1 MSPVNPVTIVV
12 IVLIALA
19 VMLIGG
25 FIFMWVFCMKI
36 ANKQYA
42 NMFIRDSKEKWA
54 RGNSAPENAEHTVMF
69 NAGMKWGE
77 ENASYMKEIEM
88 TSFDGLKMKG
98 EYFDF
103 GHDRACL
110 IMAGRAE
117 TCKYC
122 YYFAD
127 LYQKNN
133 YNIIVVDP
141 RAAGLSEGR
150 YTGAGML
157 EGKDVASW
165 LNVVHEQFGID
176 HFVIHGIC
184 IGSVAAIYVASEH
197 NPLVDAIVLEGPFI
211 SFYNVLK
218 QRTKNLGKPTFP
230 VCLQMGLLFKKYAG
244 IDIFKNKPIEAIRNV
259 QVPQLM
265 ICGRQDVSS
274 LPVYFD
280 KINDASGS
288 VKKQMVWFDEGA
300 HSHLRIRNL
309 EGYDKAVTDFINGL

>member
-1 MSPVNPVTIVV
+1 MVCAAVNPVLIVV
-12 IVLIALA
+12 IVVAL
-19 VMLIGG
+19 L
-25 FIFMWVFCMKI
+25 FISGSVFMWFYCMKI
-36 ANKQYA
+36 AKKQYT
-42 NMFIRDSKEKWA
+42 NMFVRETKEKWA

-77 ENASYMKEIEM
+77 ENASFMTEIEV

-103 GHDRACL
+103 GFDRAAI

-133 YNIIVVDP
+133 FNIIVVDP
-141 RAAGLSEGR
+141 RAAGLSEGL

-157 EGKDVASW
+157 ESKDLEAW
-165 LNVVHEQFGID
+165 IGLVHEQFKID

-184 IGSVAAIYVASEH
+184 IGSVAAIYVASRH
-197 NPLVDAIVLEGPFI
+197 NPYVDRIVLEGPFI
-211 SFYNVLK
+211 SFYNVLC
-218 QRTKNLGKPTFP
+218 QRTRNLGKPTFP
-230 VCLQMGLLFKKYAG
+230 VCFQMGLLFKKIAG
-244 IDIFKNKPIEAIRNV
+244 INIFKNKPIDAMKRVE
-259 QVPQLM
+259 VPMLM
-265 ICGRQDVSS
+265 ICGRQDKSS
-274 LPVYFD
+274 LPKYFY
-280 KINDASGS
+280 KINQASAS
-288 VKKQMVWFDEGA
+288 KEKPMVWFDEGA

-309 EGYDKAVTDFINGL
+309 KAYDKAVSDFVNCGG

>member
-1 MSPVNPVTIVV
+1 MFGLVKYLIPIV
-12 IVLIALA
+12 IALL
-19 VMLIGG
+19 LIGG
-25 FIFMWVFCMKI
+25 FVYMWIFCMKI
-36 ANKQYA
+36 AKKQYT
-42 NMFIRDSKEKWA
+42 NMFIRESKDKWA

-69 NAGMKWGE
+69 DTGMKWGN

-103 GHDRACL
+103 GNDKACL

-141 RAAGLSEGR
+141 RAAGLSEGKT
-150 YTGAGML
+150 TGAGML
-157 EGKDVASW
+157 EGRDVDSW
-165 LNVVHEQFGID
+165 INAVHEQFGIS

-184 IGSVAAIYVASEH
+184 IGSVAAIYVAAEH
-197 NPLVDAIVLEGPFI
+197 NPYLDAIVLEGPFV

-230 VCLQMGLLFKKYAG
+230 VCFQMGILFKKIAG
-244 IDIFKNKPIEAIRNV
+244 INIFGYTPLKAIKKV

-274 LPVYFD
+274 LPKYFD

-288 VKKQMVWFDEGA
+288 TRKQMVWFDEGA

-309 EGYDKAVTDFINGL
+309 EAYDKAVTDFINYGG

>member
-1 MSPVNPVTIVV
+1 MSYFNPVPLIIILTLVV
-12 IVLIALA
+12 IIG
-19 VMLIGG
+19 GG
-25 FIFMWVFCMKI
+25 FIFMWFYCLKI
-36 ANKQYA
+36 AKKQYA
-42 NMFIRDSKEKWA
+42 NMFIRESKDKWA

-69 NAGMKWGE
+69 DTGMKWGT
-77 ENASYMKEIEM
+77 ENAPYMKEIEM

-103 GHDRACL
+103 GYDKACL

-141 RAAGLSEGR
+141 RAAGLSEGK

-165 LNVVHEQFGID
+165 IDKVHEQFGIS

-197 NPLVDAIVLEGPFI
+197 HPYVDAIVLEGPFI
-211 SFYNVLK
+211 SFYNVLC
-218 QRTKNLGKPTFP
+218 QRTRNLGRPTFP
-230 VCLQMGLLFKKYAG
+230 VCLQMGLLFKKLAG
-244 IDIFKNKPIEAIRNV
+244 IMPMGYI
-259 QVPQLM
+259 
-265 ICGRQDVSS
+265 
-274 LPVYFD
+274 
-280 KINDASGS
+280 
-288 VKKQMVWFDEGA
+288 KKA
-300 HSHLRIRNL
+300 RI
-309 EGYDKAVTDFINGL
+309 